1 MDAQACW
8 TLFEETGD
16 PAVYV
21 LYRREAQM
29 TTGTQGG

>member
-8 TLFEETGD
+8 TLFLETGD

-21 LYRREAQM
+21 RYRREAQT
-29 TTGTQGG
+29 TTGAQGG